1 MLGDDLA
8 ANTIGLD
15 LTLLL
20 KSVVVSLNQLGEA
33 ELSRDEDLLTA
44 WEFELG
50 TSEGLSGEARFLGLG
65 SNGEEDSSDVD
76 TSRLAESLTEGTS
89 HTLLE
94 SIGTCTIKHLVD
106 SNDVPWVHSD
116 SEMETFSTNVDN
128 HVLVGSN
135 TGGLKSFRS
144 DLLLLVANQ
153 VSASWE
159 EGMIGLLL
167 TAIVHSDLRVW
178 HTSIE
183 ARLWIGLVLLVP
195 VAPRW
200 SSSH

>member
-50 TSEGLSGEARFLGLG
+50 TSESLSGEASLFWL
-65 SNGEEDSSDVD
+65 SSHGEEHSTNVD

-94 SIGTCTIKHLVD
+94 SIGTGTRKHLVD

-116 SEMETFSTNVDN
+116 SEMETFSTNVDD

-178 HTSIE
+178 HTSVE